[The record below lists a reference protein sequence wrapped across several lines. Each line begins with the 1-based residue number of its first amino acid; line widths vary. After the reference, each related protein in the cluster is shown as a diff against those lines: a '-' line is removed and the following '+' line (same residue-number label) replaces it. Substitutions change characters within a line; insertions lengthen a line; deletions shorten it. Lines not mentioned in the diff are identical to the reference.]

1 MSIRVIQIADAFNLQ
16 LVGNNETQLHG
27 LGHSGSSDPNA
38 LYWSKNADFLKEI
51 KRGVVICKRD
61 DFQHIEPDTEVSY
74 LLCDNARLTFSKIVY
89 RFFKNLLPDYETN
102 CVDDFRARDDL
113 SIGQNVFIGKDVEI
127 AGGTKIAPNVVIY
140 PNTKIGENCL
150 IQVGASIGT
159 EGLGLEKDPE
169 TDTLIKFPQIGGVI
183 LEDFVEIGPYSTIRR
198 SALNNTIIGKSTKIG
213 SYCNVGHNCVLGTN
227 NIITSNV
234 IIAGS
239 TKIGND
245 TFLGIACSI
254 KHGMNIGSNA
264 TIGQGSVVVKHVP
277 EGETWVGNPAKKI
290 ER

>member
-1 MSIRVIQIADAFNLQ
+1 MSIAVSQIAEIFGLTI
-16 LVGNNETQLHG
+16 VGNAAIVAALGGLNNANEC
-27 LGHSGSSDPNA
+27 A
-38 LYWSKNADFLKEI
+38 LYWSKNVDNLAKI
-51 KRGVVICKRD
+51 KTGVVICNRL
-61 DFQHIEPDTEVSY
+61 DFEKISPVSEVCY
-74 LLCDNARLTFSKIVY
+74 LLCDNARLTFSKVVY

-102 CVDDFRARDDL
+102 CVDDFHAREDL

-127 AGGTKIAPNVVIY
+127 GSGTKIAPNVVIY
-140 PNTKIGENCL
+140 PKTKIGKNCL

-169 TDTLIKFPQIGGVI
+169 TNTLLKFPQIGGVV

-245 TFLGIACSI
+245 TFLGIASSI